1 MEANIFTQENRDSAQ
16 RRVPPMTT
24 RGSLKKPDTGDY
36 SHLEPLPDPPREP
49 DMQQRRRTAAFDA
62 ILMAHFAHRNDV
74 LISGD
79 GYLRR
84 DPANEDEPVRRPTAW
99 WPFGVNP
106 DAIVSRNG
114 YVISEVGKPPDFV
127 LEVASRS
134 TGRRDHT
141 VKRTGYAG
149 YGVQEYWRFDHTDG
163 RYHDTALAGDVL
175 TDAEYTPALITREPD
190 AWYGHSSVL
199 DLDLC
204 WDRGELRLRDP
215 RTGQFLPTP
224 DELQSAKEA
233 AEERADTERVA
244 KEAAEERADTER
256 VAKEAAEER
265 ADAERGS
272 QGSCRGPS
280 GRVGIQATSATRRMT
295 PN

>member
-1 MEANIFTQENRDSAQ
+1 
-16 RRVPPMTT
+16 MTT
-24 RGSLKKPDTGDY
+24 RGSLKKPDTGGH
-36 SHLEPLPDPPREP
+36 SQLEPLPDPPREP

-79 GYLRR
+79 GYLRH
-84 DPANEDEPVRRPTAW
+84 DPANEDEQFAPDCVVA
-99 WPFGVNP
+99 FGVNP

-149 YGVQEYWRFDHTDG
+149 YGVQEYWRFDHTNG
-163 RYHDTALAGDVL
+163 RYHDTALAGRRTDQRRIHAGSDHPRARRPGMGAQFRVGLGPVL
-175 TDAEYTPALITREPD
+175 GPRGTATPGP
-190 AWYGHSSVL
+190 GNGSV
-199 DLDLC
+199 
-204 WDRGELRLRDP
+204 
-215 RTGQFLPTP
+215 
-224 DELQSAKEA
+224 S
-233 AEERADTERVA
+233 ADTGR
-244 KEAAEERADTER
+244 AAS
-256 VAKEAAEER
+256 
-265 ADAERGS
+265 S

-280 GRVGIQATSATRRMT
+280 GRAGIRATSATRRMT

>member
-1 MEANIFTQENRDSAQ
+1 
-16 RRVPPMTT
+16 MTT

-49 DMQQRRRTAAFDA
+49 DMQQRKRTAAFDA

-84 DPANEDEPVRRPTAW
+84 DPANEAEQFAPDCVVA
-99 WPFGVNP
+99 FGVNP

-134 TGRRDHT
+134 TGRRDYT

-149 YGVQEYWRFDHTDG
+149 YGVQEYWRFDRTDG
-163 RYHDTALAGDVL
+163 RFHDTAFLAGDVL

-190 AWYGHSSVL
+190 GLVWGHSSVL

-224 DELQSAKEA
+224 DELQAGKEA
-233 AEERADTERVA
+233 AEERADAERVA
-244 KEAAEERADTER
+244 KEAAEERADTAR
-256 VAKEAAEER
+256 VAREAAEVQV
-265 ADAERGS
+265 AELESELRQLRGE
-272 QGSCRGPS
+272 
-280 GRVGIQATSATRRMT
+280 
-295 PN
+295 

>member
-1 MEANIFTQENRDSAQ
+1 
-16 RRVPPMTT
+16 MTT
-24 RGSLKKPDTGDY
+24 RGSLKKPDTGGHP
-36 SHLEPLPDPPREP
+36 HLEPLPDPPREP

-84 DPANEDEPVRRPTAW
+84 DPANEDEQFAPDCVVA
-99 WPFGVNP
+99 FGVNP

-149 YGVQEYWRFDHTDG
+149 YGVQEYWRFDHTYG

-175 TDAEYTPALITREPD
+175 QA
-190 AWYGHSSVL
+190 G
-199 DLDLC
+199 
-204 WDRGELRLRDP
+204 
-215 RTGQFLPTP
+215 
-224 DELQSAKEA
+224 KEA

-244 KEAAEERADTER
+244 KEVT
-256 VAKEAAEER
+256 
-265 ADAERGS
+265 DAEYTPGFS
-272 QGSCRGPS
+272 SE
-280 GRVGIQATSATRRMT
+280 TKRR
-295 PN
+295 

>member
-1 MEANIFTQENRDSAQ
+1 
-16 RRVPPMTT
+16 MTT
-24 RGSLKKPDTGDY
+24 RGSLKKPDTGGH

-79 GYLRR
+79 GYLRH
-84 DPANEDEPVRRPTAW
+84 DPANEDEQFAPDCVVA
-99 WPFGVNP
+99 FGVDP

-149 YGVQEYWRFDHTDG
+149 YGVQEYWRFDHTNG
-163 RYHDTALAGDVL
+163 RYHDTALAGDGKTGLANIDDIV
-175 TDAEYTPALITREPD
+175 
-190 AWYGHSSVL
+190 
-199 DLDLC
+199 
-204 WDRGELRLRDP
+204 RGERDAHKLAHHRDP
-215 RTGQFLPTP
+215 RI
-224 DELQSAKEA
+224 
-233 AEERADTERVA
+233 RADQ
-244 KEAAEERADTER
+244 EAIAT
-256 VAKEAAEER
+256 
-265 ADAERGS
+265 DA
-272 QGSCRGPS
+272 P
-280 GRVGIQATSATRRMT
+280 
-295 PN
+295 

>member
-1 MEANIFTQENRDSAQ
+1 
-16 RRVPPMTT
+16 MTT
-24 RGSLKKPDTGDY
+24 PSSLKKPDTSGH

-49 DMQQRRRTAAFDA
+49 DMQQRRSTAAFDA

-84 DPANEDEPVRRPTAW
+84 DPANEAEQFAPDCVVA
-99 WPFGVNP
+99 FGVNP

-134 TGRRDHT
+134 TGRRDYT
-141 VKRTGYAG
+141 VKRRGYAG
-149 YGVQEYWRFDHTDG
+149 YGVQEYWRFDHTNG

-175 TDAEYTPALITREPD
+175 ADGEYAPAQINREPD
-190 AWYGHSSVL
+190 GLIWGHSFVL
-199 DLDLC
+199 ELDLC

-215 RTGQFLPTP
+215 ETGEFLPTP
-224 DELQSAKEA
+224 DELQAGREAERAAKEA
-233 AEERADTERVA
+233 AEARVA
-244 KEAAEERADTER
+244 ALEAELGRI
-256 VAKEAAEER
+256 
-265 ADAERGS
+265 RG
-272 QGSCRGPS
+272 Q
-280 GRVGIQATSATRRMT
+280 
-295 PN
+295 